1 MIIVDGFV
9 GCIFNYKSIYKK
21 NGLPMKYK
29 GYYLL
34 FLVLVLLDQFS
45 KQIFISSFDVGQ
57 SIIINPYLSWTYLQN
72 TGAAFSILAGGGG
85 IQKAFLLSV
94 SILASVI
101 IFLWIQKTSEYQR
114 QKLFGQFLLLS
125 GAVGNLIDRAQY
137 GYVVDFIDMH
147 VNGFYWPVF
156 NLADSFI
163 FMGVLLLL
171 FQRKQPSL

>member
-1 MIIVDGFV
+1 
-9 GCIFNYKSIYKK
+9 
-21 NGLPMKYK
+21 MKYK

-34 FLVLVLLDQFS
+34 FLVLVLLDQFT
-45 KQIFISSFDVGQ
+45 KQFFFSSFDVGQ
-57 SIIINPYLSWTYLQN
+57 SIIVNAYLSWTYLQN
-72 TGAAFSILAGGGG
+72 TGAAFSILADGGAV
-85 IQKAFLLSV
+85 QKAFLLSV
-94 SILASVI
+94 SVLVSVI
-101 IFLWIQKTSEYQR
+101 VILWIHKTSEYQR

-163 FMGVLLLL
+163 IIGVMLLL